1 MKNNK
6 TKRITLC
13 TLKVLGKT
21 LLGIFIF
28 LYLLIA
34 ILNSTI
40 VQSFLAAK
48 VSDYFS
54 KEWKAKV
61 SIGGLEIRPLLTVGL
76 KDVYLENPQK
86 DTIATVGYL
95 EASLKNFEFIKGLE
109 FSYVR
114 LDDVNYD
121 LTIENHKLNLSFII
135 DYFKSDKPKEEKEKA
150 PYVIKV
156 DRCKLNNVNFSL
168 NLNDSPS
175 PIPEFGV
182 AVNHMQYDQIN
193 GVFDDIVVI
202 NDSINV
208 NIKRFSFFRQRTLR
222 RYTKKPKRK
231 IYC

>member
-1 MKNNK
+1 MQ
-6 TKRITLC
+6 
-13 TLKVLGKT
+13 
-21 LLGIFIF
+21 F
-28 LYLLIA
+28 L
-34 ILNSTI
+34 I

-135 DYFKSDKPKEEKEKA
+135 DYFKS
-150 PYVIKV
+150 
-156 DRCKLNNVNFSL
+156 RNVKMILSSDSHSCESLLYKFEDFSDL
-168 NLNDSPS
+168 
-175 PIPEFGV
+175 I
-182 AVNHMQYDQIN
+182 
-193 GVFDDIVVI
+193 
-202 NDSINV
+202 
-208 NIKRFSFFRQRTLR
+208 
-222 RYTKKPKRK
+222 
-231 IYC
+231 